1 MLEWALQNFRCLI
14 AIQAFIS
21 SGAVLLH
28 QSLPKQH
35 KPLHMLLI
43 SISQLECSRPP
54 ILYIQNPRGQPH
66 ISPRVFCQSPGG
78 ANLPNCC
85 SITTKAL
92 HLWYACNC
100 LKQLTDKTIA
110 ITMGYSLKTWSEEGA
125 LWRQDST
132 ALFKT
137 PLFKWNCLW
146 NFDCTA
152 VDSKLVDSK
161 LVDSELTDGKPH
173 KARSHKK
180 NAWGTSRHWYFR
192 TSGNRL
198 CWNLD
203 WWLLSLSIFFSITP
217 TTLPLSFLSFPLIVV
232 K

>member
-66 ISPRVFCQSPGG
+66 ISPGVFCQSPGG
-78 ANLPNCC
+78 ANLPSCC

-180 NAWGTSRHWYFR
+180 MPEGLQDIGTLELLETDCAGTWTGDFF
-192 TSGNRL
+192 L
-198 CWNLD
+198 CPSFSLSPPP
-203 WWLLSLSIFFSITP
+203 LCLSLFFP
-217 TTLPLSFLSFPLIVV
+217 FPS
-232 K
+232 